1 MHYKENK
8 TNLVIYDGA
17 CGFCKGSV
25 NLLIKLDKKR
35 ALKYASLQG
44 KYASN
49 LNIDKTIDSI
59 VYYENQKLY
68 YKSTAI
74 LKILNALG
82 GVWRLSK
89 IFYIIPKFIRDFI
102 YDLIAKNRY
111 IISKNSVQCKIP
123 TQEEKRLFLD

>member
-44 KYASN
+44 KYAN
-49 LNIDKTIDSI
+49 KLNIDKTIDSI

-111 IISKNSVQCKIP
+111 IISKNSVQCKIH

>member
-1 MHYKENK
+1 MHHKENNTK
-8 TNLVIYDGA
+8 VVIYDGA

-35 ALKYASLQG
+35 VFKYASLQG
-44 KYASN
+44 KYASS
-49 LNIDKTIDSI
+49 LNIDKNIDSI

-82 GVWRLSK
+82 GIWKLSN
-89 IFYIIPKFIRDFI
+89 IFYIIPKFIRDYI
-102 YDLIAKNRY
+102 YDFVAKNRY
-111 IISKNSVQCKIP
+111 IFSKNIAQCKIP
-123 TQEEKRLFLD
+123 TQEEKGLFLD